1 MSARDHLFVS
11 FARDDWALAEW
22 LTLRLTREGYRL
34 WCSRFPVLGGESYP
48 RQVEEAIAT
57 RAFRVLVLV
66 SRAALSDANTMRD
79 STLALELGRQ
89 REESLLVPLLVN
101 DVEPTSFDGVFGT
114 PPRIS
119 FCERWETGLTALL
132 ATLTE
137 AGAPRP
143 VPDGERVADEARQ
156 FLASRRSWHTVL

>member
-11 FARDDWALAEW
+11 FAPDDWALAEW

-34 WCSRFPVLGGESYP
+34 WCSRFPILGGESYP

-57 RAFRVLVLV
+57 RAFRVLLLV
-66 SRAALSDANTMRD
+66 SRAAMSNANTMRD
-79 STLALELGRQ
+79 ATLALELGRP
-89 REESLLVPLLVN
+89 REQSLLIPLLVN
-101 DVEPTSFDGVFGT
+101 DVEPASFEGVFAT
-114 PPRIS
+114 TPRIS
-119 FCERWETGLTALL
+119 FCDRWETGLTALL
-132 ATLTE
+132 AMLME

-143 VPDGERVADEARQ
+143 LSDAERVAEEARR